1 MLRKLR
7 LRQKNGFLT
16 KKRVEAFARNFS
28 FLAVILIRLL
38 EKQNSLHL
46 PVFSIF
52 FSLRLFQNTRKFGAK
67 KYFTDQGTVNTI
79 QLIVAIKGNL
89 SSIFCF

>member
-1 MLRKLR
+1 M
-7 LRQKNGFLT
+7 

-52 FSLRLFQNTRKFGAK
+52 FSLRLFQNIGKFRAK
-67 KYFTDQGTVNTI
+67 KYFTDHGTVNTI

-89 SSIFCF
+89 SIYSVSEQVAAKGNSPDTF

>member
-1 MLRKLR
+1 M
-7 LRQKNGFLT
+7 

-52 FSLRLFQNTRKFGAK
+52 FSLRLFQNIGKFGAK
-67 KYFTDQGTVNTI
+67 KYFTDHGTVNTI

-89 SSIFCF
+89 SIYSVSEQVAAKGNSPDTF